1 MANVMSMKNVRNT
14 VHRSAFDLSR
24 KNMFTTHIGALTPC
38 FVQEVLPGDSFNID
52 VSNFTRTSPVNTA
65 AYVRLRE
72 NVDFFFVPYKLLWDK
87 WEQFIVRTDD
97 PHYAASASS
106 AAGAF
111 SSCPYINYGEFRDYL
126 WNMRNSTSIEPNAA
140 LTAGNSSYQDGVE
153 RLLDL
158 LGYGA
163 LVKDAHTGAVSNGSF
178 SSLALN
184 PFRLCA
190 YQKIYQDHYRDSQW
204 EPSKPQN
211 YNFDYVFN
219 DSQLKFSP
227 WTLDAYALPEK
238 DSSLKIMDNLFTL
251 RYANYRKDKFLGIQP
266 SPQFGD
272 TAIAGP
278 LIGNLGVSLAPS
290 SSSSFSSVL
299 VDGSPGYN
307 FSNSGNTTLNRI
319 MPLTALNN
327 TSGISVLSLRLA
339 EALQKYREITLTGSK
354 DYKDQIFKHWNAKVP
369 DYASTISERLFSY
382 DSSVDISEVVNTNI
396 TQNADADIAGK
407 GVSAGNGKFHW
418 KNTSNQYGII
428 MGIYHCE
435 PLLDYS
441 GLISIPRQLISVTQ
455 DSYPVPEFD
464 SLGME
469 EVRVSDFATPVIGVN
484 ADSVIG
490 YAPRYY
496 QWKTAVD
503 EIHTGFLTSSAYGN
517 WVSGFGVNNFFAR
530 IPGTKFTYLTKKVL
544 PSLLNSIF
552 VAQFDSNP
560 VAQSQDGP
568 VFSTDQLLVNMFINC
583 KCARNLSAD
592 GLPY

>member
-14 VHRSAFDLSR
+14 VHRSGFDLSR
-24 KNMFTTHIGALTPC
+24 KNMFTTHVGALTPC
-38 FVQEVLPGDSFNID
+38 FVQEVLPGDSFSID

-87 WEQFIVRTDD
+87 WEQFIIRTDD
-97 PHYAASASS
+97 PHYASSPTS

-126 WNMRNSTSIEPNAA
+126 WNMRNQTDIEPNAA

-153 RLLDL
+153 RLLDM

-219 DSQLKFSP
+219 DSQLKFTP
-227 WTLDAYALPEK
+227 WSLDAYVLPEK
-238 DSSLKIMDNLFTL
+238 DSSLKIMDNMFTL

-278 LIGNLGVSLAPS
+278 VLGNLVSNVFRAGSSDFNLSMAVGSPHFATSNITVPS
-290 SSSSFSSVL
+290 STVTFPLSSI
-299 VDGSPGYN
+299 G
-307 FSNSGNTTLNRI
+307 
-319 MPLTALNN
+319 N

-382 DSSVDISEVVNTNI
+382 DSSVDISEVVNSNI
-396 TQNADADIAGK
+396 TQDTDADIAGK
-407 GVSAGNGKFHW
+407 GVSAGNGRFKW
-418 KNTSNQYGII
+418 KNSSNQYGII

-455 DSYPVPEFD
+455 DSYPQPEYD

-469 EVRVSDFATPVIGVN
+469 EVRVSDFATPVVGVN
-484 ADSVIG
+484 ADNVIG

-503 EIHTGFLTSSAYGN
+503 EIHTGFLTSQAYGN

-530 IPGTKFTYLTKKVL
+530 IPGAKFSYLTKKVL
-544 PSLLNSIF
+544 PSLLNSVF

-560 VAQSQDGP
+560 VPQTQDGP
-568 VFSTDQLLVNMFINC
+568 AFSTDQLLVNMFINC
-583 KCARNLSAD
+583 KCARNLSTD